1 MNFLKLA
8 GLTAIAL
15 SLLAS
20 HAQAQTSTDTLARIQ
35 QTKKIRIAID
45 LSVPP
50 WSYKNEKL
58 ETTGSEVET
67 AKLLA
72 SDLGAELEL
81 VTTNSANRIPLL
93 VTNRT
98 DLVISALTITPERQK
113 TIDFSIPYS
122 GISTYVVAPKSLA
135 IKSPVDLSGKRIA
148 VTRGTTND
156 ADITRMAP
164 KDAEIVRFEDESTTM
179 TAIVSNQMDIGAVA
193 TTLMN
198 VINERNPSKQLEPK
212 LLLQSSLFGIGM
224 RKQEPQLKA
233 WVDAWVRANLKNG
246 KLQAI
251 YKKHQNAEIPAD
263 VIKQIQ

>member
-1 MNFLKLA
+1 MKMHQLA
-8 GLTAIAL
+8 GFAALSL
-15 SLLAS
+15 SLLAGNTR
-20 HAQAQTSTDTLARIQ
+20 AQTDTLARIQ
-35 QTKKIRIAID
+35 QAKKVRIAID

-50 WSYKNEKL
+50 WSYKNDKL
-58 ETTGSEVET
+58 EMTGSEVET

-72 SDLGAELEL
+72 HDLGAELEL

-135 IKSPVDLSGKRIA
+135 IKTPADLSGKRIA

-179 TAIVSNQMDIGAVA
+179 TAIVSNQMDIGALA

-198 VINERNPSKQLEPK
+198 IINERNLGKQLEPK
-212 LLLQSSLFGIGM
+212 LLLQSSLFGVGM
-224 RKQEPQLKA
+224 RKQETQLKA
-233 WVDAWVRANLKNG
+233 WVDAWVLTNIKSG

-263 VIKQIQ
+263 VTKQVQ